1 MSHLHNR
8 FQQLETLPE
17 SCSEIHDTDPEQMRR
32 VAANTLNIEKSQRM
46 AEFFGILA
54 DANRLRIL
62 SALAVQE
69 MCVCDLA
76 RAVHMSESAVSHQLR
91 ALRSLRVVGYRKEG
105 RKVFYRLKDNHVLNL
120 YKEVAEHLDEPED

>member
-1 MSHLHNR
+1 MSNPRNR
-8 FQQLETLPE
+8 VQQLETLPE
-17 SCSEIHDTDPEQMRR
+17 SCSEVHGTDPEQMRR

-46 AEFFGILA
+46 AEFFAILG

-62 SALAVQE
+62 SALAVQQ

-76 RAVHMSESAVSHQLR
+76 KAVQMSESAVSHQLR
-91 ALRSLRVVGYRKEG
+91 ALRSLRVVGYRKDG

>member
-1 MSHLHNR
+1 M
-8 FQQLETLPE
+8 QQLETLPE
-17 SCSEIHDTDPEQMRR
+17 SCTEIHTTDPETMRL
-32 VAANTLNIEKSQRM
+32 VTSQTLDVDKSQRM

-76 RAVHMSESAVSHQLR
+76 QAVHMSESAVSHQLR